1 MPVINGPAKSE
12 SLDFVHFTK
21 DSVLNKLR
29 SLKEGKSP
37 GPDGFSVSVLKKCA
51 NSLADPLSVLFNQSI
66 DTGILP
72 LDWKTALITPV
83 YKKGDK
89 LDADN
94 YRPISLTSL
103 VVKVMESIIY
113 DNMIAF
119 LMKHN
124 VIPPAQHG
132 FLPGKSIN
140 TNLLTSLADW
150 TRALDTGDTVDV
162 VYFDF
167 SKAFDRVPKRR
178 LLFKLDHYGIRGN
191 FLRWIDSF
199 LTDRSFRIR
208 IGNSVSVPVKVLS
221 GVPQGSLFIVYS
233 SDITNGLRSKCAM
246 YADDVKL
253 YNSSS
258 NCMILSNDI
267 TSIHT

>member
-1 MPVINGPAKSE
+1 
-12 SLDFVHFTK
+12 
-21 DSVLNKLR
+21 
-29 SLKEGKSP
+29 
-37 GPDGFSVSVLKKCA
+37 
-51 NSLADPLSVLFNQSI
+51 
-66 DTGILP
+66 
-72 LDWKTALITPV
+72 
-83 YKKGDK
+83 
-89 LDADN
+89 
-94 YRPISLTSL
+94 
-103 VVKVMESIIY
+103 MESIIY

-191 FLRWIDSF
+191 LLRWIDSF

-208 IGNSVSVPVKVLS
+208 VGNSVSVPVKVLS
-221 GVPQGSLFIVYS
+221 DAAQGSELGPLFFVVYS
-233 SDITNGLRSKCAM
+233 SDITNGLRFKCAM
-246 YADDVKL
+246 YVDDVKQL
-253 YNSSS
+253 
-258 NCMILSNDI
+258 
-267 TSIHT
+267 